1 MLFISVHTVW
11 TMYSHIFVQRKC
23 FNQLCEADLKCPS
36 YNEKE
41 TVLWDFD
48 AIRPSKLVITCFA
61 SSIPLSYPV
70 QSKRQA
76 QTQCAPQMALRR
88 PCSVWASLLQ
98 PCWPARQNGTPWLC
112 HCRGSGRSQRRAPGW
127 TDAGWLA
134 WDCRHSK
141 LHCWE
146 FLGWGIDSQ
155 TFIQAF

>member
-48 AIRPSKLVITCFA
+48 AIKPSKLVITCFA

-98 PCWPARQNGTPWLC
+98 PCWWARQSRVSRPV
-112 HCRGSGRSQRRAPGW
+112 
-127 TDAGWLA
+127 
-134 WDCRHSK
+134 K
-141 LHCWE
+141 
-146 FLGWGIDSQ
+146 SQ
-155 TFIQAF
+155 TPTWPLQRIRQKPALGSRLSWCRLARLGMSTLQVWTHAQS

>member
-48 AIRPSKLVITCFA
+48 AIKPSKLVITCFA

-98 PCWPARQNGTPWLC
+98 PCWWARQSRVSRPV
-112 HCRGSGRSQRRAPGW
+112 
-127 TDAGWLA
+127 
-134 WDCRHSK
+134 K
-141 LHCWE
+141 
-146 FLGWGIDSQ
+146 SQ
-155 TFIQAF
+155 TPTWPLQRIRQKPALGSRLNWCRLACLGMSTLQVWTHAQS